1 MFRDRTN
8 LFIAYRRTF
17 PHHGGPF
24 SDNTGGSTF
33 DRLSEEEEGLIG
45 QSPYKDDEN
54 ETIEMSQL
62 PPNMM
67 KLQQES
73 EAMLNGLVQD
83 INDLGKLY
91 RNNMLPGFNDKS
103 EDEAKINKVSMKI
116 TKKFQFLYTEIR
128 KLDDERLQFQRKS
141 ETALVENLKKKLAIR
156 TQELSTS
163 FRKLQNNYIKYLRQ
177 DEVDMDSTNM
187 QRDDAFNESQIF
199 SNNGKGSEEDN
210 DSIESYSRAAMQ
222 SSSKQLI
229 QQQQQQQ
236 GQLDDQYLQERE
248 REIYKIAQGV
258 VEISTIF
265 KELENMVIDQGTML
279 DRIDYNL
286 SKTVIDVKKA
296 DKQMKKAEKY
306 QKASTKCKVVFFLV
320 LVILLLLLVLMLKPR
335 SVNHYIHDG
344 GDDGNTSKHPDSPG
358 NGNSDTTSE
367 IVDVD
372 DVVDPGNMEDTG
384 MRKIP
389 PDDTVDSPMLILI

>member
-24 SDNTGGSTF
+24 SVEAVGGSTF
-33 DRLSEEEEGLIG
+33 DKQPEEEEGLIG
-45 QSPYKDDEN
+45 HSPYKDDEN
-54 ETIEMSQL
+54 ETIEMTQL
-62 PPNMM
+62 PPNM
-67 KLQQES
+67 LELEEDS
-73 EAMLNGLVQD
+73 EAVLSGLVRD

-91 RNNMLPGFNDKS
+91 RDNMLPGFNDKS
-103 EDEAKINKVSMKI
+103 EDEAKINEMSMKI

-128 KLDDERLQFQRKS
+128 KLDDEKLQFQRKS
-141 ETALVENLKKKLAIR
+141 ETILVENLKKKLAIR

-177 DEVDMDSTNM
+177 DEVGIDKQGGD
-187 QRDDAFNESQIF
+187 QFNESQIF
-199 SNNGKGSEEDN
+199 SNSGKSSEEDN
-210 DSIESYSRAAMQ
+210 DVIEDYSRAAMQ
-222 SSSKQLI
+222 
-229 QQQQQQQ
+229 QQQQSEM
-236 GQLDDQYLQERE
+236 DNQYLQERE

-265 KELENMVIDQGTML
+265 KELENMVIDQGTVL

-286 SKTVIDVKKA
+286 SKTVVNVKKA

-306 QKASTKCKVVFFLV
+306 QKATTKCKVVFFLG

-335 SVNHYIHDG
+335 RVDHYIHDG
-344 GDDGNTSKHPDSPG
+344 GSNGDSSTQPDNSESGNEDEGRNPVDNEESPARKTAP
-358 NGNSDTTSE
+358 GNSD
-367 IVDVD
+367 V
-372 DVVDPGNMEDTG
+372 G
-384 MRKIP
+384 MNL
-389 PDDTVDSPMLILI
+389 VLI

>member
-24 SDNTGGSTF
+24 SDEAVGGSTF
-33 DRLSEEEEGLIG
+33 DKQPEEEEGLIG
-45 QSPYKDDEN
+45 HSPYKDDEN
-54 ETIEMSQL
+54 ETIEMTQL
-62 PPNMM
+62 PPNML
-67 KLQQES
+67 KLEEES
-73 EAMLNGLVQD
+73 EAVLSGLVRD

-103 EDEAKINKVSMKI
+103 EDEAKINEMSMKI

-128 KLDDERLQFQRKS
+128 KLDDEKLQFQRKS
-141 ETALVENLKKKLAIR
+141 ETVLVENLKKKLAIR

-177 DEVDMDSTNM
+177 DEVDIDK
-187 QRDDAFNESQIF
+187 QGGDQFNESQIF
-199 SNNGKGSEEDN
+199 SNSGKSSEEDN
-210 DSIESYSRAAMQ
+210 DVIEDYSRAAMQ
-222 SSSKQLI
+222 SSSKQLM
-229 QQQQQQQ
+229 QQQQQQSEM
-236 GQLDDQYLQERE
+236 DDQYLQERE

-265 KELENMVIDQGTML
+265 KELENMVIDQGTVL

-286 SKTVIDVKKA
+286 SKTVVNVKKA

-306 QKASTKCKVVFFLV
+306 QKATTKCKVVFFLV

-335 SVNHYIHDG
+335 RVDHYIHDG
-344 GDDGNTSKHPDSPG
+344 GSNGDSSTQPDNSESGNVDEGSNPVDNGESPARKTAP
-358 NGNSDTTSE
+358 GNSD
-367 IVDVD
+367 V
-372 DVVDPGNMEDTG
+372 G
-384 MRKIP
+384 MNL
-389 PDDTVDSPMLILI
+389 VLI